1 MSTQHAP
8 AGLEPG
14 SFRDPES
21 RVFYAGDDVFRAL
34 SPDGLS
40 DFEALE
46 ATGLLDGERVV
57 PTERADGS
65 ANVAGFL
72 VHEPAAILRHERI
85 PFVSY
90 PYEWTFSMLK
100 DAALLQLD
108 LLLAALEHD
117 MVLKDSTPYNVQFKG
132 AHPTFVDV
140 GSFERRREG
149 EPWVGYRQFCMLY
162 LYPLLLQSAKDVPFQ
177 PWLRGSRPATRT
189 ARSR

>member
-1 MSTQHAP
+1 MSTPETPTTSAR

-34 SPDGLS
+34 SADGLS

-57 PTERADGS
+57 RTERADGA
-65 ANVAGFL
+65 ANATGLL
-72 VHEPAAILRHERI
+72 VPEPAAILRHERI

-132 AHPTFVDV
+132 ARPTFVDV
-140 GSFERRREG
+140 GSFERLRDG

-162 LYPLLLQSAKDVPFQ
+162 LYPLLLQSVKGV
-177 PWLRGSRPATRT
+177 R
-189 ARSR
+189 